1 MKRKNTILILLFSL
15 LCVAAAAQN
24 DGGSS
29 AIDPRTLLILQRVQ
43 ESERE
48 IESLGPKTSRK
59 PVKAVSITKTET
71 LEEPAGKPRRSEAAD
86 ERKGRQRRATASSD
100 NSDNQ
105 SNGDKTARDVV
116 SPSLRDIPEAV
127 QQTIAA
133 TQPRVQQSTLPQPS
147 LDTLYLSTEYT
158 THIIFSSDISYANLS
173 NTEDIAGQIVE
184 TAKNKLALKATVPF
198 TSSASLSVEES
209 GGKFRTF
216 ILKYATRPRFLIVDT
231 REGAD
236 MWALTKLDTVYLS
249 TLYTSH
255 IIFNSDVIYN
265 NVSHPDY
272 VMGRLV
278 DQGKNKLAITAR
290 NAFEGTA
297 SLSIEEANGVF
308 HTYIIAYADHPKS
321 LVKDTREEYR
331 PIVGS
336 ITGSTDRD
344 YISGSYLKGSSPKT
358 LSDGNAGLYANNL
371 KRSDAPTLA
380 NIIDRPQGLFHLST
394 KKYKIRL
401 TCENIYSY
409 SDIIYMT
416 FRLDNDSGISYEV
429 SDATFVV
436 ESNNGSKRKIVSE
449 ENIFPKNRA
458 GSLTTQPGST
468 AKICYSFD
476 KMSLSSDQLL
486 KVYLY
491 ENSGQRNLVLPV
503 SYKDINSAIRP

>member
-1 MKRKNTILILLFSL
+1 MKRNTTLLVLLFSL
-15 LCVAAAAQN
+15 ICTAAAAQN

-29 AIDPRTLLILQRVQ
+29 SIDPRTLLILQRVQ

-48 IESLGPKTSRK
+48 IESLSPKTAKK
-59 PVKAVSITKTET
+59 PVKAAPITRTEPVAESAGT
-71 LEEPAGKPRRSEAAD
+71 PVRKEREAREARSASRKAQKSEARPAGDAA
-86 ERKGRQRRATASSD
+86 AP
-100 NSDNQ
+100 
-105 SNGDKTARDVV
+105 
-116 SPSLRDIPEAV
+116 SPGAIPEAV

-184 TAKNKLALKATVPF
+184 TAKNKLALKATTPF

-336 ITGSTDRD
+336 IGGSTDRD
-344 YISGSYLKGSSPKT
+344 YISGSYLKGSSSKT
-358 LSDGNAGLYANNL
+358 LSDGNAGLYANDL

-380 NIIDRPQGLFHLST
+380 NILERPQGLYHLST

-458 GSLTTQPGST
+458 GSLTTQPGGT

-476 KMSLSSDQLL
+476 KMSLSSDQIL

-503 SYKDINSAIRP
+503 SYKDINSAVRP